1 MPGRHRRLHEA
12 PGQGTI
18 ELTAQWYCQGEP
30 FQEERQKLFAPAWQL
45 LGRASILQQPGDY
58 LCANLAG
65 WPLVALVNREGKPAA
80 FNNVCRH
87 QRMGV
92 VEIGAGNSAALRC
105 KYHGWTYDLDGR
117 FASAPAT
124 VAPADPSSP
133 ENNLERVPLAIW
145 HGLAFVS
152 QTGTGESPAAFL
164 DACAIDETRFSGES
178 SIDIGCNWKLY
189 IEHCLAEDPASWAWP
204 ALIGLT
210 GIALSM
216 VVALLVLDLLGY
228 TFNALVALGLLV
240 AVGVVVD
247 DALTSTHALLSRGVA
262 GVRGQTLV
270 VNLPG
275 SPGGCRDGFD
285 VLRPALDHALKLLAG
300 EPTAHK
306 QT

>member
-1 MPGRHRRLHEA
+1 VPGRHRRLHEA

-18 ELTAQWYCQGEP
+18 ELPAQWYCQGEP

-80 FNNVCRH
+80 FRNVCRH
-87 QRMGV
+87 QKMGV
-92 VEIGAGNSAALRC
+92 IEIGAGTAAALRC

-152 QTGTGESPAAFL
+152 QTGTGESPATFL

-178 SIDIGCNWKLY
+178 STDIGCNWKLY

-204 ALIGLT
+204 ALIARSSADGT
-210 GIALSM
+210 EVQQVIPRSFSRTR
-216 VVALLVLDLLGY
+216 VVQHSFGGARLDL
-228 TFNALVALGLLV
+228 APAK
-240 AVGVVVD
+240 AACE
-247 DALTSTHALLSRGVA
+247 DAQKRTE
-262 GVRGQTLV
+262 
-270 VNLPG
+270 
-275 SPGGCRDGFD
+275 
-285 VLRPALDHALKLLAG
+285 AG
-300 EPTAHK
+300 ELPKAANSAVAAFR
-306 QT
+306 QRVRSSV